1 MFNAV
6 ANLFAKFVSKVHKL
20 VGAAFVEDPGD
31 DFVVHCRA
39 VHLQDGELAEGGDPC
54 GGDDDAGVIG

>member
-1 MFNAV
+1 MFDAV
-6 ANLFAKFVSKVHKL
+6 ASSSAKYFLKALEL

-31 DFVVHCRA
+31 GREVDGWA

-54 GGDDDAGVIG
+54 GRDDDAGVVG